1 MSFSNQ
7 WLQVSSDNPLHNSQ
21 ATPLLALVSLAS
33 RVRAS
38 QLAKL
43 LYLVSNQV
51 QLQQVSS
58 LLSLAGL
65 LELSRRSISVKLP
78 RMLRVRQASQA
89 KASQVR
95 LVLAATRQS
104 TNLKSMSA
112 LVHRLKHR
120 VTRAAKPVFLVNPNR
135 QIQLNSS
142 NQTVCSAHLKHL
154 NKLDNLEVV
163 FSALTELNLNK
174 TNLQVDF
181 LGHHHKPRCLEED
194 KEGFYKEL
202 QLSSNSSN
210 LMVVRWCNNNLWCFQ
225 VSKNTRTMCF
235 A

>member
-21 ATPLLALVSLAS
+21 AAPLLALVSLAS
-33 RVRAS
+33 QVRAS

-51 QLQQVSS
+51 KLQQQVSS
-58 LLSLAGL
+58 LLSLAVL
-65 LELSRRSISVKLP
+65 LELRRRSISVKLP
-78 RMLRVRQASQA
+78 RMLRVRQA

-95 LVLAATRQS
+95 LVLAVTRQS

-120 VTRAAKPVFLVNPNR
+120 VTQAAKPVFLVNPNR

-142 NQTVCSAHLKHL
+142 NQIVYSAHLKHL

-174 TNLQVDF
+174 TNLQVDS
-181 LGHHHKPRCLEED
+181 LGHHHKPRCLED

-210 LMVVRWCNNNLWCFQ
+210 LMVVRWCNNNLWCCQ

>member
-1 MSFSNQ
+1 VSFSNQ

-33 RVRAS
+33 QVRAS

-51 QLQQVSS
+51 KLQQQVSS
-58 LLSLAGL
+58 LLSLAVL
-65 LELSRRSISVKLP
+65 LELRRRSISVKLP
-78 RMLRVRQASQA
+78 RMLRVRQA

-95 LVLAATRQS
+95 LVLAVTRQS

-120 VTRAAKPVFLVNPNR
+120 VTQAAKPVFLVNPNR

-142 NQTVCSAHLKHL
+142 NQIVYSAHLKHL

-163 FSALTELNLNK
+163 FSALTELNLNLNK
-174 TNLQVDF
+174 TNLQVDS
-181 LGHHHKPRCLEED
+181 LGHHHKPRCLED

-210 LMVVRWCNNNLWCFQ
+210 LMVVR
-225 VSKNTRTMCF
+225 
-235 A
+235 